1 MAMKNKEKYDLS
13 KLKTDSASCGGK
25 IKRIMVYEETSSG
38 IKNLFEKQ
46 YTPPVYPYE
55 LLLDFANWLE
65 QEYKPQILDDEKEYL
80 SAVIKPFR
88 KDVKYIEKSYFL
100 SDLGHRE
107 YIRIYLQNY
116 EILSL
121 PSFEATTMYK
131 SIELNK
137 HYTLEELGL

>member
-1 MAMKNKEKYDLS
+1 MKNKEKYDLS
-13 KLKTDSASCGGK
+13 KLELDSLTCDGE
-25 IKRIMVYEETSSG
+25 IKYMVVYEPSG
-38 IKNLFEKQ
+38 TKELFEKQ
-46 YTPPVYPYE
+46 YTKHVYPYE
-55 LLLDFANWLE
+55 LLVDFANWLE
-65 QEYKPQILDDEKEYL
+65 QEYDPKLLDEKEKEYL

-88 KDVKYIEKSYFL
+88 KDVECIEKSYFL

-131 SIELNK
+131 GIELNK
-137 HYTLEELGL
+137 HYTLEELGI